1 MVRAKGNAGKV
12 TDSRW
17 HNFRERARREAF
29 SPEEFSDSDRVRYN
43 LDDDARISSANITG
57 QNNPASYNGSD
68 ASGLDPLP
76 TTDPDSD
83 PIR

>member
-1 MVRAKGNAGKV
+1 MVYEKGNAAKAA
-12 TDSRW
+12 SNEWRE
-17 HNFRERARREAF
+17 FRERARREAF
-29 SPEEFSDSDRVRYN
+29 SPEEFSDSERVRYN

-57 QNNPASYNGSD
+57 QNNPASYDGSD